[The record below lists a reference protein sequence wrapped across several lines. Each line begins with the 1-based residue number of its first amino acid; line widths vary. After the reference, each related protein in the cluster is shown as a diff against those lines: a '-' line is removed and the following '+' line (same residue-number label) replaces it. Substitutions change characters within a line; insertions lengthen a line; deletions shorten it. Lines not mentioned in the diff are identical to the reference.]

1 MESFSISGSCGIM
14 PSNDSHL
21 VNVTKGGNDSGR
33 LMESKDTGIETGSS
47 KQALEKGS
55 KKKKGKSAGNVIAG
69 AAESGSDNQDY
80 VPTKSKKNHRK
91 GKDTPSL
98 LVSDLKTGPK
108 KESVEVKEDN
118 LGIPS
123 EEWVM
128 QKITAVVPEFEEQGL
143 QILTLVV

>member
-80 VPTKSKKNHRK
+80 VPTKFKKNHRK

-108 KESVEVKEDN
+108 KESVKVKEDN